1 MNGINGHAGPP
12 GLWQE
17 ARNADGRVYYY
28 NTITKA
34 TQWNKPEELMTP
46 AEVRLNSHLISS
58 VSLLTLGLACPSR
71 SAMEGIHCRRRSEVL
86 VQYRDQAELLGDAR
100 DLQGSFGKAEYHST
114 ACCCVCSPRT
124 LALHMLT

>member
-34 TQWNKPEELMTP
+34 TQWNKPEDLMTL
-46 AEVRLNSHLISS
+46 AEVSFKSRLFSL
-58 VSLLTLGLACPSR
+58 VLLLTLGSACPSR
-71 SAMEGIHCRRRSEVL
+71 STMEGIHCRRRPEVL
-86 VQYRDQAELLGDAR
+86 VQY
-100 DLQGSFGKAEYHST
+100 
-114 ACCCVCSPRT
+114 
-124 LALHMLT
+124 